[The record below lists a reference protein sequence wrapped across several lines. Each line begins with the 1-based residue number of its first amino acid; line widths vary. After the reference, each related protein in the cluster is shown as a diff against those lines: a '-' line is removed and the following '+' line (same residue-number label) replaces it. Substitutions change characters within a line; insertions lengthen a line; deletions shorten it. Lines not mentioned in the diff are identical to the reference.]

1 MPGLWWSCRHDRD
14 LVIVHWQVVPLSC
27 LLVGVVEGPLSW
39 LVAVTASGA
48 VPAIAGR
55 PRPCLAVPGRP

>member
-1 MPGLWWSCRHDRD
+1 M
-14 LVIVHWQVVPLSC
+14 IVHWQVVPLSC